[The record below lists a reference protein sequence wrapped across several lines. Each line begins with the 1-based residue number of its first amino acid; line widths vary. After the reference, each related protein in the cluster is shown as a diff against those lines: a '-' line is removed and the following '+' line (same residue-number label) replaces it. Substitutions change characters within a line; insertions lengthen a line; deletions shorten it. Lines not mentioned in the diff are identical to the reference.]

1 MIGNIASIRN
11 EKDPFEPLSAQ
22 SSSDSYSD
30 PLANENEFNSS
41 LGAEQ
46 NRETTQKLRSSQKQ
60 SEGETFKLSSDNSGN
75 SVIEQEQEESPV
87 RMNAF

>member
-41 LGAEQ
+41 LGAE
-46 NRETTQKLRSSQKQ
+46 
-60 SEGETFKLSSDNSGN
+60 
-75 SVIEQEQEESPV
+75 
-87 RMNAF
+87 